1 MAGAAQTAPLCFRS
15 RFPVGRLFVCPL
27 IPLLRQS
34 GEGWTSRLRRSGT
47 QEKTMSHKYH
57 LHQLVR
63 LARPGFS
70 HSRASSSG
78 VYEVTRLMPADQT
91 GEVSYRI
98 KSSGGERAV
107 RESEI
112 AAPVTDA

>member
-1 MAGAAQTAPLCFRS
+1 
-15 RFPVGRLFVCPL
+15 
-27 IPLLRQS
+27 
-34 GEGWTSRLRRSGT
+34 
-47 QEKTMSHKYH
+47 MSHKYQ
-57 LHQLVR
+57 LRQLVR
-63 LARPGFS
+63 LARLGS
-70 HSRASSSG
+70 SDKQASSSG

-112 AAPVTDA
+112 LARVSDA

>member
-1 MAGAAQTAPLCFRS
+1 MGAGRRACAALLSKPPPRGAAFCMRAS
-15 RFPVGRLFVCPL
+15 PVP
-27 IPLLRQS
+27 RQS
-34 GEGWTSRLRRSGT
+34 GQGWTSTLRPSST
-47 QEKTMSHKYH
+47 QEKPMSHKYH

-63 LARPGFS
+63 LGRLGLS
-70 HSRASSSG
+70 DTRASANG
-78 VYEVTRLMPADQT
+78 LYEVTRLMPADQT

-112 AAPVTDA
+112 AARVTDA